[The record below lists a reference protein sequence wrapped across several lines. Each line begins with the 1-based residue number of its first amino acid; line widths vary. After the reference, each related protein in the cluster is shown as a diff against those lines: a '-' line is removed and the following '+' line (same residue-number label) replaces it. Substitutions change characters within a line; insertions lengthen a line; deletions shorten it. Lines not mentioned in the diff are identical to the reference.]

1 MRLVYI
7 SHPYT
12 GKETANRKAA
22 EEIAAG
28 LSRLHPDIVFVN
40 PLNAFRHMKKA
51 KIGYEETIA
60 QCLALLE
67 KCDGVIMAG
76 NWKDSYGCGKE
87 RGHAKAKGMD
97 VWDSPENFMADDVMP
112 NDCCGDHPC
121 CRECY
126 CRVCAERRSCWN
138 CNDCAID
145 KATKR
150 GIGFTG
156 KKNRRVACPRFQRK
170 DEA

>member
-1 MRLVYI
+1 
-7 SHPYT
+7 
-12 GKETANRKAA
+12 
-22 EEIAAG
+22 
-28 LSRLHPDIVFVN
+28 
-40 PLNAFRHMKKA
+40 
-51 KIGYEETIA
+51 
-60 QCLALLE
+60 
-67 KCDGVIMAG
+67 
-76 NWKDSYGCGKE
+76 
-87 RGHAKAKGMD
+87 MD
-97 VWDSPENFMADDVMP
+97 VWDSPEDFMADDVMP

-156 KKNRRVACPRFQRK
+156 KKNRRVACPRFRRK